1 LKDKADLLAAED
13 GGLFPVQP
21 RQLRAAD
28 LDASLRGG
36 VQPAQHIQQSGFSAA
51 GGADDGGELPPFDLQ
66 IHAVQGA
73 DLGVAGAVVL
83 FKANGL

>member
-1 LKDKADLLAAED
+1 MVACS
-13 GGLFPVQP
+13 
-21 RQLRAAD
+21 RSSRASSVPPI
-28 LDASLRGG
+28 LDASLRGS

-73 DLGVAGAVVL
+73 DLGVAGAVIL